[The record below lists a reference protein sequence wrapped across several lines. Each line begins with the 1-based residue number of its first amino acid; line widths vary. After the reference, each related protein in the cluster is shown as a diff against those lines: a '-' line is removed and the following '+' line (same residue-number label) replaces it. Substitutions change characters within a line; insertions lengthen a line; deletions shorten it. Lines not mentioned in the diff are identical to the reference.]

1 MVYRKN
7 LRTTERWLR
16 LLAGCLIAGCGL
28 TLFGS
33 SALGLVV
40 AASGLFTSATGI
52 FGFCPAC
59 AAAGRNLP
67 ATPGSRHNGER

>member
-1 MVYRKN
+1 MFYRKN
-7 LRTTERWLR
+7 IRATERWLR

-28 TLFGS
+28 TLLGS

-40 AASGLFTSATGI
+40 AAAGLFTSATGI

-59 AAAGRNLP
+59 AAAGRDLP
-67 ATPGSRHNGER
+67 TTTGRRHDGQR